1 MNYRSKK
8 WERTRQMK
16 PAHLTDEQRESFE
29 RDGYLHVENV
39 LDSDEIAQ
47 YTKACDHLIDDF
59 RSGRLPTK
67 MAPYAK
73 YLQTRE
79 NVVQNETLRPI
90 LTHSP
95 TVPFIIQLLSPNIH
109 LHTAAVI
116 YKDPEDEDHGPRN
129 WHRDIGLTPDLGHS
143 GQIRAGIKVCYCLTD
158 FSEIRSGI
166 TMFARGSHLLSEP
179 LGIPKGSL
187 DPPEMVELTSKAGD
201 AILFENRTFHSM
213 APNVSVRIA
222 KVIIYGYSYRWMRED
237 LRHLRLPD
245 AQLIAANPI
254 EQQLLGGVPSE
265 KPGLTTFSDHFINEW
280 AIEHGLDAEEIP
292 FTVEI

>member
-1 MNYRSKK
+1 MNHRSKK
-8 WERTRQMK
+8 WEHTRQMK
-16 PAHLTDEQRESFE
+16 PAQLTDEQRESFE

-47 YTKACDHLIDDF
+47 YTDACDHLIDDF
-59 RSGRLPTK
+59 RAGD
-67 MAPYAK
+67 AK

-79 NVVQNETLRPI
+79 NVVQNEALRPI

-116 YKDPEDEDHGPRN
+116 YKDPEDEDNGTRG
-129 WHRDIGLTPDLGHS
+129 WHRDIGLTPDIGHS

-158 FSEIRSGI
+158 FSEMRSGI
-166 TMFARGSHLLSEP
+166 TMLARGTHLLSEP
-179 LGIPKGSL
+179 LGIPKGSP
-187 DPPEMVELTSKAGD
+187 DPPEMVELTPKAGD
-201 AILFENRTFHSM
+201 AILFENRTFHTT
-213 APNVSVRIA
+213 APNISDKIA
-222 KVIIYGYSYRWMRED
+222 KVIIYGYSYRWMGPDQRN
-237 LRHLRLPD
+237 LRVSGALRNEV
-245 AQLIAANPI
+245 NPI
-254 EQQLLGGVPSE
+254 EQQLLGVSPNE
-265 KPGLTTFSDHFINEW
+265 NPGSTSFINDW